1 MSAADPLVFSSSLM
15 IAHSHLAHLGDQT
28 QHDFGIDQD
37 DGEEANMSDNAN
49 ASGREIAQRFPVL
62 PPRVADRLL
71 ELLLPSELG
80 GHRDPFVADR
90 GAGPELAQRQT
101 AATPS
106 EPMAS

>member
-1 MSAADPLVFSSSLM
+1 
-15 IAHSHLAHLGDQT
+15 
-28 QHDFGIDQD
+28 
-37 DGEEANMSDNAN
+37 MSDRTS

-62 PPRVADRLL
+62 PPRVADQLL

-80 GHRDPFVADR
+80 SHRESIVPDPR
-90 GAGPELAQRQT
+90 RTRPEHTERQR

>member
-1 MSAADPLVFSSSLM
+1 
-15 IAHSHLAHLGDQT
+15 
-28 QHDFGIDQD
+28 
-37 DGEEANMSDNAN
+37 MSDKAR

-80 GHRDPFVADR
+80 RHRDPFVADSR
-90 GAGPELAQRQT
+90 EVGQEHAQRQT
-101 AATPS
+101 AATSS